1 MEELKNIV
9 IQQLEQQG
17 TLSTL
22 KAQLRSKVFEAIE
35 MNADQRTKA
44 AAGFQWQNPNVEK
57 VHASEES
64 LLVAHLIRDYFEQY
78 KMDYTKSVYIPE
90 VALDK
95 AADLRQSQQRSDLM
109 SRVPGLS
116 EHGDASESVL
126 V

>member
-57 VHASEES
+57 VHASEDS
-64 LLVAHLIRDYFEQY
+64 LLVAHLIRDYFE
-78 KMDYTKSVYIPE
+78 
-90 VALDK
+90 
-95 AADLRQSQQRSDLM
+95 
-109 SRVPGLS
+109 
-116 EHGDASESVL
+116 
-126 V
+126 